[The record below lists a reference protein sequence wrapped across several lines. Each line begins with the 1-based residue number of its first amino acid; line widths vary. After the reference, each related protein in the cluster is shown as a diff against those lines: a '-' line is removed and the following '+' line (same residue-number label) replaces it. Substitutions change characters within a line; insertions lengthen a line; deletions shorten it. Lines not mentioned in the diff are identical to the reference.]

1 MAKYHA
7 VKTRKADTPLATLRL
22 WREDA
27 EHAYWEADDPG
38 FITNI
43 PPDIL
48 RSYQPGTGLAFPEL
62 PDLAAERGDVHSVAE
77 MFDMS
82 DDATAHEVAARAHE
96 ETGEK
101 GQRGKRMV
109 KRQEN
114 MVENALRRD
123 ATMLQHLARPYTE
136 WCVVAVRGNPLAV
149 VHVPARGRGTT
160 ATDDGAAPTE
170 AMHVAVQREAFRSHP
185 IALMLWPKK
194 FDEQLTRQEFAPR
207 VLEFASQLARLY
219 GRWLQAGK
227 TFDAEHQSS
236 IEDALR
242 EYAKVGTAV
251 YKRVPLL
258 DTMQADKELK
268 ESVKTALA
276 LHSADPL
283 AAANAVID
291 HMGAAPVDS
300 LELPNLD

>member
-7 VKTRKADTPLATLRL
+7 VKTRKGATPLATLRL
-22 WREDA
+22 QREDA
-27 EHAYWEADDPG
+27 ENLYWGANDPG
-38 FITNI
+38 FISNI

-62 PDLAAERGDVHSVAE
+62 PDLAADSGDAHRVAE
-77 MFDMS
+77 MFDMGNAQTVQELS
-82 DDATAHEVAARAHE
+82 GRAHE

-101 GQRGKRMV
+101 GPRGKRMV

-149 VHVPARGRGTT
+149 AHVPARGRGQA
-160 ATDDGAAPTE
+160 ATDDGTAPTE

-185 IALMLWPKK
+185 IALMLFPEK

-207 VLEFASQLARLY
+207 IFEFSAQLARLY
-219 GRWLQAGK
+219 GRWMQAGK
-227 TFDAEHQSS
+227 TFDAEHQAG

-242 EYAKVGTAV
+242 DYAKVGNAV

-258 DTMQADKELK
+258 DLMQSEKDLKEL
-268 ESVKTALA
+268 VKTALA
-276 LHSADPL
+276 LHNSDPL

-291 HMGAAPVDS
+291 HMGAAPMES
-300 LELPNLD
+300 FALPNLE